1 MVGVLSRTEIVAGEE
16 EIQTVKNNYKDWRRF
31 LIETDLVETLRPLL
45 LGEKL
50 PSDIWNSETGEIII
64 PARRKI
70 TLPLLRKLAYSHD
83 QIEMDPSPISDVLN
97 KIIGS
102 FKEHLKDVKELI
114 ESLKR
119 PKDKTTKRNNMKL
132 TLGFTAEDVKHWAME
147 EVANLKP
154 FKDSKDYEVTFPHR
168 FTPETIMVEISV
180 PTQQPNRLGEVI
192 RYKVARLNDWRDGL
206 SRRAGRVLREL
217 NISTTDEL
225 QAAIDERI
233 LKEHPGCGKR
243 TVRELEEYLRTE
255 ERKEEGF
262 KKSLAKAIAPDIW
275 SDEDPATLDLDDES

>member
-119 PKDKTTKRNNMKL
+119 PKDKTTN
-132 TLGFTAEDVKHWAME
+132 
-147 EVANLKP
+147 
-154 FKDSKDYEVTFPHR
+154 
-168 FTPETIMVEISV
+168 
-180 PTQQPNRLGEVI
+180 
-192 RYKVARLNDWRDGL
+192 
-206 SRRAGRVLREL
+206 
-217 NISTTDEL
+217 
-225 QAAIDERI
+225 
-233 LKEHPGCGKR
+233 
-243 TVRELEEYLRTE
+243 
-255 ERKEEGF
+255 
-262 KKSLAKAIAPDIW
+262 
-275 SDEDPATLDLDDES
+275 